1 MQTVDVLVVGGGAAG
16 CLAAGRAAQ
25 DGARVLLLER
35 NARVARKVGITG
47 KGRCNVTNASDVPAL
62 VQNVPGNGRFL
73 YSAFSA
79 FSAEDTMRFFTE
91 LGVPLKVER
100 GNRVFP
106 QSDRA
111 ADIVDALA
119 RYVQRSGAQRRQARV
134 TALLLRDGAVRGVQ
148 TEAGDTIQARC
159 VVLATGGLSY
169 PATGSTGDGY
179 RLAQAAGHT
188 IVPTR
193 PSLSALR
200 CREDLCKTCAG
211 LSLRNV
217 ALTVE
222 DTQTHK
228 TVYTDF
234 GEMLF
239 THFGVSGPMV
249 LSASAHLRAMRPD
262 RYRLFIDL
270 KPALSEE
277 KLDLR
282 LLRDFSASANR
293 TVANTLGALLPRS
306 LIAPVLRL
314 AGIDGAQKTNQIDKT
329 QRRRLLETVKALPL
343 TVQGFFDIEAAVITA
358 GGVCVREVEPKT
370 MASKL
375 CRGLYIAGELLDCDA
390 YTGGFNLQIAFSTGY
405 CAGRAAAR
413 ASRQTDAAAR
423 LTNKE

>member
-1 MQTVDVLVVGGGAAG
+1 MCRPDVLVVGGGAAG
-16 CLAAGRAAQ
+16 CMAAGRAAQ
-25 DGARVLLLER
+25 DGAQVLLLER

-79 FSAEDTMRFFTE
+79 FSAEDTMRFFTD
-91 LGVPLKVER
+91 LGVPLKAER
-100 GNRVFP
+100 GSRVFP

-111 ADIVDALA
+111 ADIVDALS
-119 RYVQRSGAQRRQARV
+119 RYVQRAGVRRKQARV
-134 TALLLRDGAVRGVQ
+134 MSLVLQDGAVRGVK
-148 TEAGDTIQARC
+148 TEAGDVFLADRVI
-159 VVLATGGLSY
+159 LATGGLSY

-179 RLAQAAGHT
+179 RLAKSAGHT
-188 IVPTR
+188 IIPTR

-200 CREDLCKTCAG
+200 CRETFCKTCAG

-217 ALTVE
+217 ALSVE
-222 DTQTHK
+222 DTKTHR

-249 LSASAHLRAMRPD
+249 LSASAHLRTMQPD

-282 LLRDFSASANR
+282 LLRDFTENANR
-293 TVANTLGALLPRS
+293 SVSNTLTALLPRS
-306 LIAPVLRL
+306 LIAPVLQL
-314 AGIDGAQKTNQIDKT
+314 AGIDGAQKTNQVDKT
-329 QRRRLLETVKALPL
+329 QRRSLLETVKALPL
-343 TVQGFFDIEAAVITA
+343 TVQGFFDIEAAVVTA
-358 GGVCVREVEPKT
+358 GGVSVREVAPKT
-370 MASKL
+370 MESKL

-390 YTGGFNLQIAFSTGY
+390 YTGGFNLQIAFSTGF
-405 CAGRAAAR
+405 CAGRAAAQ
-413 ASRQTDAAAR
+413 ACGQTDASAR